1 MSDPLN
7 IIFMGTP
14 DFAVP
19 SLKALLDGPD
29 NVVAVVCQPD
39 RKKGRGR
46 KLLSPPVKVAAVEA
60 GLPVLQPEKVKTG
73 EFLDQL
79 ASFAPDLIVV
89 VAYGKI
95 LPESILELPPMGA
108 INVHGSLLPKYRG
121 AAPIQWAVINGEEE
135 SGVTI
140 MQMDKGMD
148 TGDILYPVAI
158 SVEEQDTAGSLFD
171 KLAALGGTALTEAV
185 EKLKKG
191 ELQPVPQEDSLATH
205 APMLTK
211 EQGHIDWSKPAAEI
225 HCLIRGLDPWPSA
238 YSFLADKRFR
248 FFAPQLI
255 TRAVTEPPGTV
266 CRADNQGLLIATGE
280 QYILIGEIQPEGKKR
295 MSVQACLNGMTIEP
309 GATFT

>member
-1 MSDPLN
+1 
-7 IIFMGTP
+7 MGTP

-19 SLKALLDGPD
+19 SLNALINGPD
-29 NVVAVVCQPD
+29 KVVAVICQPD

-46 KLLSPPVKVAAVEA
+46 KLLPPPVKVAAEEA
-60 GLPVLQPEKVKTG
+60 GLPVLQPEKVKTA
-73 EFLDQL
+73 EFFEKL
-79 ASFAPDLIVV
+79 ASFSPDLIVV

-95 LPESILELPPMGA
+95 LPESILDLPPMGA

-121 AAPIQWAVINGEEE
+121 AAPIQWAVINGEQE

-140 MQMDKGMD
+140 MKMDQGMD

-158 SVEEQDTAGSLFD
+158 PIEDQDTAGSLFE
-171 KLAALGGTALTEAV
+171 KLAQLGGAALVAAI

-191 ELQPVPQEDSLATH
+191 ELQPIPQDHDLATH

-211 EQGHIDWSKPAAEI
+211 EQGHIDWNKPAAQI

-238 YSFLADKRFR
+238 YSFLENKRFR
-248 FFAPQLI
+248 FFAPHII
-255 TRAVTEPPGTV
+255 TKTVTEAPGTV

-280 QYILIGEIQPEGKKR
+280 HYVLIDEIQPEGKKR
-295 MSVQACLNGMTIEP
+295 MSVQACLNGTPIAP
-309 GATFT
+309 GSIFT